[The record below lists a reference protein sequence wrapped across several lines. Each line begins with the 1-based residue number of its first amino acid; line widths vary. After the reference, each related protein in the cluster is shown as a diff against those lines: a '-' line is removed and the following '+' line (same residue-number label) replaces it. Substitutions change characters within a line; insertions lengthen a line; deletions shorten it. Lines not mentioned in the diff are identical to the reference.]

1 MPRKKKKKRI
11 SKVGLPPGTIIHVG
25 ERKVESTGIE
35 YTSYDAQNLSEK
47 SLNSMEHMLSVIDK
61 ERITWINITGLHD
74 TVFFEKIKH
83 SFNIHPLVMEDVLNT
98 EQRTKVEIHDDYM
111 FVVLKMITFNR
122 KLLIINKE
130 QVSFILSK
138 NLLLTFQEQPGDL
151 FDPIRVRIRDNKG
164 RIRKSGP
171 DYLLYC
177 LMDVLTD
184 HYFSVLEELGEQV
197 ENLEE
202 KIYDNPHSSVVKQLH
217 HLKRQFITL
226 HKAVWPMREL
236 IGAILKEE
244 GNIISK
250 ATFPFFKDIAD
261 HIIQVMDAVYNYR
274 EIVSGLMDLYLSMV
288 SIRMNEVMKVLTIIA
303 TIFIPLSFIAGI
315 YGMNFE
321 FMPELKWRWGYFIWW
336 AVTISVTGLMLI
348 FFRKKKWF

>member
-1 MPRKKKKKRI
+1 MSHKKKKKRI
-11 SKVGLPPGTIIHVG
+11 SKLGLPPGTMIHVG

-35 YTSYDAQNLSEK
+35 YFGYDAENLSEK
-47 SLNSMEHMLSVIDK
+47 SLNSIEQIVSVTDK

-74 TVFFEKIKH
+74 TVLFEKIQH
-83 SFNIHPLVMEDVLNT
+83 YFNIHPLVMEDILNT
-98 EQRTKVEIHDDYM
+98 EQRTKVEIHENYM
-111 FVVLKMITFNR
+111 FVVLKMITFDR
-122 KLLIINKE
+122 KFLNINKE

-151 FDPIRVRIRDNKG
+151 FDPIRARIRDNKG

-197 ENLEE
+197 ESLEE
-202 KIYDNPHSSVVKQLH
+202 MIYDNPHSSVVKELH
-217 HLKRQFITL
+217 HLKRQFVTL

-244 GNIISK
+244 GIIINSE
-250 ATFPFFKDIAD
+250 TFPFFKDIAD
-261 HIIQVMDAVYNYR
+261 HIIQIIDAIYNFR

-303 TIFIPLSFIAGI
+303 TIFIPLSFMTGI

-321 FMPELKWRWGYFIWW
+321 FMPELKWHWGYPAAWVAMI
-336 AVTISVTGLMLI
+336 IIGI
-348 FFRKKKWF
+348 FFIMWFKRKKML